1 LRDDAYF
8 VKGSEV
14 QNVNELIENSNNIS
28 VYPNPTSD
36 FANVEFYLPKRSDV
50 LISVTDILGNKTSIS
65 QLFDASAG
73 EYKEII
79 DLTEFAKGYYLI
91 KLKINGEVQ
100 AQKIQKL

>member
-1 LRDDAYF
+1 MVLC
-8 VKGSEV
+8 
-14 QNVNELIENSNNIS
+14 IS
-28 VYPNPTSD
+28 VTAELSALC
-36 FANVEFYLPKRSDV
+36 FSANSEILSSTLLLKASTDV
-50 LISVTDILGNKTSIS
+50 LISVTDILGNETSIS